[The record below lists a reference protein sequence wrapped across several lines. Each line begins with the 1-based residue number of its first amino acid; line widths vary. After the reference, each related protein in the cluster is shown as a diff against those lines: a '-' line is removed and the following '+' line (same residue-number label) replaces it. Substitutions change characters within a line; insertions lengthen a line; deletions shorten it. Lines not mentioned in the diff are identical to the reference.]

1 MVRLYRNRLSLLALV
16 ASAAALAACG
26 SVSHT
31 GDPSATSGPASPA
44 SAAPSTTTDRH
55 AHLKP
60 GAHRAVGRTA
70 DGWHITLI
78 DTDTYQLTRKP
89 DGTRS
94 SSAEMSAGAAFR
106 RETLATAARY
116 ATTELAT
123 AAGYRQVIGDGYH
136 WVNPSYLDDTHHAD
150 PAFPESLV
158 FYDLGDGRQTLIGAM
173 FLEPET
179 SRGREIAGPVA
190 PWHYHEYRTAKCVV
204 ASGFPVAE
212 VDAAGSCA
220 QGVRATR
227 SPEMLHVWF
236 VNPDGPFSA
245 GIYIPQLDEYR
256 RATA

>member
-1 MVRLYRNRLSLLALV
+1 MLV
-16 ASAAALAACG
+16 IATAVLAACG
-26 SVSHT
+26 STSHT
-31 GDPSATSGPASPA
+31 ANPLSTSVPASPA
-44 SAAPSTTTDRH
+44 GGATSTSDQRH

-60 GAHRAVGRTA
+60 GTHRAVGRAA
-70 DGWHITLI
+70 DGWFITLI
-78 DTDTYQLTRKP
+78 DTDTYQVTRKP
-89 DGTRS
+89 DGTRPS
-94 SSAEMSAGAAFR
+94 STETNAGAAFR
-106 RETLATAARY
+106 RETLATAAKY

-136 WVNPSYLDDTHHAD
+136 WVNPSYLDDAHHAD

-158 FYDLGDGRQTLIGAM
+158 FYDLGDRRQTLIGAM

-179 SRGREIAGPVA
+179 SRGREVAGPVA

-227 SPEMLHVWF
+227 SPEMLHVWI